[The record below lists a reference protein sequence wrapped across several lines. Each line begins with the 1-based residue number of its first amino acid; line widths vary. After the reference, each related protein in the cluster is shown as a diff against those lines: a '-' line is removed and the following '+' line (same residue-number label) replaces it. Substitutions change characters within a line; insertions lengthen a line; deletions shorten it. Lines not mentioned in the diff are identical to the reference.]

1 MLLHCWLCSLQ
12 GTRIDNRHLSPTLV
26 AEIIEN
32 KIKLPLKADM
42 FRVYDPDKRGLPD
55 WPVSDEW
62 DHMLHRNHLPWE
74 MTYDE
79 QITVNRAARGG
90 PERLFT
96 DIGWVTIDSEGI
108 VPDGGRD
115 IVLPMNYGDAAEI
128 PEQKAPVIKNKKDI
142 LELYCTICGE
152 GPFKNKQQRGSH
164 MRYEHKGEVK
174 P

>member
-12 GTRIDNRHLSPTLV
+12 GTRIDNVPLSPTLV
-26 AEIIEN
+26 AEIIED

-74 MTYDE
+74 MTYNE
-79 QITVNRAARGG
+79 QITANRAARGG

-96 DIGWVTIDSEGI
+96 DQGWITIDSEGI
-108 VPDGGRD
+108 VPEGGRVEVED
-115 IVLPMNYGDAAEI
+115 TVEI
-128 PEQKAPVIKNKKDI
+128 PLGQKPVINTRKDV

-164 MRYEHKGEVK
+164 MRYEHKEK
-174 P
+174 K

>member
-12 GTRIDNRHLSPTLV
+12 GTRIDNRPLSPTLV
-26 AEIIEN
+26 AEIIED

-55 WPVSDEW
+55 WPASDEW

-79 QITVNRAARGG
+79 QITVNRVACGG

-96 DIGWVTIDSEGI
+96 DQGWITIDSEGI
-108 VPDGGRD
+108 VPEGGRVEVED
-115 IVLPMNYGDAAEI
+115 IVEI
-128 PEQKAPVIKNKKDI
+128 PLGQKPVINTRKDV

-164 MRYEHKGEVK
+164 MRYEHKGDK
-174 P
+174 